1 MALSFNLKSLL
12 PNTFISNIS
21 IPKQIFPI
29 AYQNILSI
37 SRCIKYSLHLVQFIY
52 HFWRVFIG
60 IYIYSIV
67 NMAAPI
73 HHHPEIFSSFSTSVS
88 FIDLEG
94 FYSYSQEWSHGK
106 SALNVLCTWKCHYRV
121 LRSLSRC
128 VPPISV
134 SVSVSSFLSPSLP
147 FSLFFLTLICL
158 AYKTF
163 SWEPFF
169 PFL

>member
-1 MALSFNLKSLL
+1 MHQVFFTFNVIHLSFLKS
-12 PNTFISNIS
+12 
-21 IPKQIFPI
+21 
-29 AYQNILSI
+29 
-37 SRCIKYSLHLVQFIY
+37 IY
-52 HFWRVFIG
+52 WPVFICG
-60 IYIYSIV
+60 GSIV

-73 HHHPEIFSSFSTSVS
+73 RHHPEIFSSFLKSPLS

-94 FYSYSQEWSHGK
+94 FMEGQ
-106 SALNVLCTWKCHYRV
+106 ALNALCTWKCHCRV